1 MTAPILVATDFS
13 DTAGLALMRG
23 VQIAKSRKAG
33 VHLLH
38 VVEGDIW
45 SGLAELIGLRDGND
59 HDRLH
64 DQLIADLKELG
75 RAVEKSSSIKVT
87 TELRNGP
94 VTREMIDCAT
104 ATGARL
110 QVMGGHGAGK
120 LRDLATGS
128 TAERLLRQATRPTLV
143 VNYPVGEPYRKVLLP
158 VDFSNWSEASLRT
171 VRKLLPD
178 AEIVLLHAVSLSYEP
193 QLRHA
198 GVTGAEID
206 YYREQEHK
214 KAQAELAMLRA
225 DIGDPNN
232 KISLRT
238 INGDVASAILAVAGD
253 ENADLV
259 AIGKH
264 GRGMIEE
271 WLLGSVTQHI
281 LASAP
286 CDVLVCGNSAL

>member
-1 MTAPILVATDFS
+1 MIAPILVATDFS
-13 DTAGLALMRG
+13 NTAGLALMRG
-23 VQIAKSRKAG
+23 VQIAKSQNVG

-38 VVEGDIW
+38 VVEEDIW
-45 SGLAELIGLRDGND
+45 SGLAEMIGLNDGGD

-64 DQLIADLKELG
+64 DQLVADLQRLAE
-75 RAVEKSSSIKVT
+75 AAEKSDNVKVS

-94 VTREMIDCAT
+94 TTREMTNCAT
-104 ATGARL
+104 AIGARL
-110 QVMGGHGAGK
+110 QVIGGHGAGK

-143 VNYPVGEPYRKVLLP
+143 VDHSVGDLYQKVLLP
-158 VDFSNWSEASLRT
+158 VDFSDWSEETLR
-171 VRKLLPD
+171 VVHKLLPD

-198 GVTGAEID
+198 GVTGEEID

-214 KAQAELAMLRA
+214 AAQAQLAMLCA
-225 DIGDPNN
+225 DFDDPNH

-238 INGDVASAILAVAGD
+238 VKGDVASGILAVAED
-253 ENADLV
+253 EKVVLV
-259 AIGKH
+259 AVGKH

-286 CDVLVCGNSAL
+286 CDVLVCGRSAF

>member
-13 DTAGLALMRG
+13 NTAGLALMRG
-23 VQIAKSRKAG
+23 VQIAKSQNVG

-38 VVEGDIW
+38 VVEDDIW
-45 SGLAELIGLRDGND
+45 SGLAELIGLRDGGN

-64 DQLIADLKELG
+64 DQLVADLKALG
-75 RAVEKSSSIKVT
+75 DTVEKSDNVQIS

-94 VTREMIDCAT
+94 ITREMINCAT

-110 QVMGGHGAGK
+110 QVIGGHGAGK

-143 VNYPVGEPYRKVLLP
+143 VNHPVRELYRKVLLP
-158 VDFSNWSEASLRT
+158 VDFSDWSEETLRI
-171 VRKLLPD
+171 VHKLLPD

-198 GVTGAEID
+198 GVTGEEID

-214 KAQAELAMLRA
+214 RAQAELAMLRA
-225 DIGDPNN
+225 DIDDPNN

-238 INGDVASAILAVAGD
+238 VNGDVASVILDVAKD

-286 CDVLVCGNSAL
+286 CDVLVCGRSAL